1 VVLVLVVVVLRITE
15 LCVWLTSA
23 AQEMI
28 ELEGV
33 QLWPADQIPGLP
45 SGMEYVADAVELR
58 LPSAERPDVAA
69 GGERIVTDVHFPSI
83 TPVLPAADAPAP
95 PAGFPVRLPACS

>member
-1 VVLVLVVVVLRITE
+1 MLHRAVL
-15 LCVWLTSA
+15 LTSA

-45 SGMEYVADAVELR
+45 DGMEYVADAVELR

-95 PAGFPVRLPACS
+95 PAGPL